1 MKTTPFTSIHEALGA
16 RMAPF
21 AGYNMPIEYTGIIPE
36 HNNVIENVGVFDV
49 SHMGAIYVSGERALE
64 YLQSVCSNDISKVSV
79 GKAQYNYMPNDKGG
93 IVDDF
98 ILYHFDG
105 EYMLAVNAANI
116 EKDFAWLQQHKIDG
130 VTLENRSERVSILAI
145 QGPKAKATIQKLTET
160 NLDEIPFYAYALGK
174 FAGIDAI
181 ISNTGYTGAGGFE
194 LYFVDL
200 QEPKK
205 VWDALFEAGK
215 EFGILPV
222 GLGARDTLRLEMGY
236 CLYGNDI
243 DETTNPLEAGLGWVT
258 KLIDGKPIPSRDIL
272 EKTKAEGLKRR
283 LVGFELLDKG
293 IARHEYEIT
302 NEAGDVIGVVT
313 SGTMSPYLKKSIG
326 LGYVP
331 SEYAAEG
338 SKIGVKVRNKVLA
351 AQVIKLPFRK

>member
-1 MKTTPFTSIHEALGA
+1 MKSTPFTLIHEKLGA

-21 AGYNMPIEYTGIIPE
+21 AGYNMPIEYSGIINE

-49 SHMGAIYVSGERALE
+49 SHMGAIYVKGDKALE
-64 YLQSVCSNDISKVSV
+64 YLQAVCSNDISKVSL

-98 ILYHFDG
+98 ILYHFEG

-116 EKDFAWLQQHKIDG
+116 EKDFEWMLEHKIDG
-130 VTLENRSERVSILAI
+130 VEIENRSEKVSILAI
-145 QGPKAKATIQKLTET
+145 QGPKAKATIQKLTDV
-160 NLDEIPFYAYALGK
+160 NLDEIPFYAYAMGK
-174 FAGIDAI
+174 VSGIDAI

-200 QEPKK
+200 KDPQMI
-205 VWDALFEAGK
+205 WDSLFKAG
-215 EFGILPV
+215 EEYGILPT

-258 KLIDGKPIPSRDIL
+258 KLIDGKPIPSRALL
-272 EKTKAEGLKRR
+272 EQTKAEGLKRR
-283 LVGFELLDKG
+283 LIGFELLDKG
-293 IARHEYEIT
+293 VARHGYDIT
-302 NEAGDVIGVVT
+302 NEVGEVIGVVT

-331 SEYAAEG
+331 KDFTGEDT
-338 SKIGVKVRNKVLA
+338 KIGIKVRNKVLSA
-351 AQVIKLPFRK
+351 KVVKLPFRK

>member
-1 MKTTPFTSIHEALGA
+1 MKSTPFTSIHEKLGA

-21 AGYNMPIEYTGIIPE
+21 AGYNMPIEYSGIIPE
-36 HNNVIENVGVFDV
+36 HNNVVDSVGVFDV
-49 SHMGAIYVSGERALE
+49 SHMGAIYVKGTKALE
-64 YLQSVCSNDISKVSV
+64 YLQTVCSNDISKVSI
-79 GKAQYNYMPNDKGG
+79 GKAQYNYMPNDRGG

-98 ILYHFDG
+98 ILYHFEG

-116 EKDFAWLQQHKIDG
+116 EKDFEWMLRHKIDG
-130 VTLENRSERVSILAI
+130 VEIENRSERLSILAI
-145 QGPKAKATIQKLTET
+145 QGPKAKATIQKLTDV

-174 FAGIDAI
+174 VAGIDAI

-200 QEPKK
+200 TEPQK
-205 VWDALFEAGK
+205 VWDALFDAGK
-215 EFGILPV
+215 EFNILPV

-258 KLIDGKPIPSRDIL
+258 KLIDGKPMPSRALL
-272 EKTKAEGLKRR
+272 EKTKAEGPVRK
-283 LVGFELLDKG
+283 LVGFEMIDKG
-293 IARHEYEIT
+293 VARHGYEIT
-302 NEAGDVIGVVT
+302 DEAGEVIGIVT
-313 SGTMSPYLKKSIG
+313 SGTKSPYLNKCIG

-331 SEYAAEG
+331 AQYAGENTN
-338 SKIGVKVRNKVLA
+338 IGIKVRNKNLA
-351 AQVIKLPFRK
+351 AKVIKLPFRK

>member
-1 MKTTPFTSIHEALGA
+1 MKTTPFTAIHEALGA

-21 AGYNMPIEYTGIIPE
+21 AGYNMPIEYAGIIAE

-49 SHMGAIYVSGERALE
+49 SHMGAIYVSGPNALN
-64 YLQSVCSNDISKVSV
+64 YLQAVCSNDISKIAV
-79 GKAQYNYMPNDKGG
+79 GKAQYNYMPNAQGG

-98 ILYHFDG
+98 ILYHFEG

-116 EKDFAWLQQHKIDG
+116 EKDYAWLESHLIDG
-130 VTLENRSERVSILAI
+130 VKLDNRSERVSILAI
-145 QGPKAKATIQKLTET
+145 QGPKAKATIQKMTDT

-174 FAGIDAI
+174 VAGLDAI

-194 LYFVDL
+194 LYFIDL
-200 QEPKK
+200 QDPKRI
-205 VWDALFEAGK
+205 WDELFAAGK
-215 EFGILPV
+215 EYGIMPT

-258 KLIDGKPIPSRDIL
+258 KLIDGKPIPSREIL
-272 EKTKAEGLKRR
+272 EKTKAEGVKRK

-293 IARHEYEIT
+293 IARHSYELT
-302 NEAGDVIGVVT
+302 NEAGEVIGVVT
-313 SGTMSPYLKKSIG
+313 SGTMSPFLKKSIG

-331 SEYAAEG
+331 AEYAATD